1 MHGTAKTRKF
11 DREALTRWGR
21 YLWCVVLNPKEKNP
35 WGALCNDIPPITPV
49 TKRAASYEALLSR
62 AEQAIDFSLVLHQRW
77 ATAVSAYA
85 DNRIAGKTRRRIDG
99 TWHAPD
105 DSADYL
111 STKPRKREGR
121 CCPVIFYE
129 KPFLGIFL
137 FWLMAGMDAPLKDFW
152 FFAAET
158 ADEKDAPGLS
168 HAPGLARVLSE
179 IETGLTLGTWT
190 SKEAKKRNG
199 VKRQKPRRPG
209 LLTAWEELDLAR
221 RGKAGDIP
229 ARDEII
235 ARHWRLVQR
244 KCRHVSVADQADA
257 IAVGMAALLKA
268 WKAWDPDHD
277 RFVRFGTFAAQA
289 VDWAIADFKEQR
301 RRQVPAAQSINP
313 NNPVADNMDTE
324 RAEKVMTNNS
334 IETQAT
340 IAKRN
345 LVAERLA
352 CLDTR
357 ERFIMEGRLA
367 FSPEHSYIY
376 KVTGD
381 HWPTASVNARLDPI
395 KSGDKMIKASASGW
409 ISTQPSNK

>member
-1 MHGTAKTRKF
+1 MHGAAKTRKI
-11 DREALTRWGR
+11 DREARIRRER
-21 YLWCVVLNPKEKNP
+21 YFWRVVLNPKDKNP
-35 WGALCNDIPPITPV
+35 WGALCNDPPVTIPV
-49 TKRAASYEALLSR
+49 TKRALSYEELIVAADR
-62 AEQAIDFSLVLHQRW
+62 PIDFAVEFHKRW
-77 ATAVSAYA
+77 NQAATSYV
-85 DNRIAGKTRRRIDG
+85 DNRTAGKARRRIDG
-99 TWHAPD
+99 TWHATD
-105 DSADYL
+105 DAADYL
-111 STKPRKREGR
+111 STKPRS

-190 SKEAKKRNG
+190 SKEAKKRNRA
-199 VKRQKPRRPG
+199 KRQKPRRPG
-209 LLTAWEELDLAR
+209 LLTAWEELDLAQ

-268 WKAWDPDHD
+268 WKALDPDHD

-301 RRQVPAAQSINP
+301 RRQVPVAQSINP

-324 RAEKVMTNNS
+324 RAEKAMTNNS

-357 ERFIMEGRLA
+357 ERFIMEGRLGLNGWQPQEQQYLA
-367 FSPEHSYIY
+367 NLLGISVRHLRRIE
-376 KVTGD
+376 D
-381 HWPTASVNARLDPI
+381 TAVGKLQQAVV
-395 KSGDKMIKASASGW
+395 
-409 ISTQPSNK
+409 